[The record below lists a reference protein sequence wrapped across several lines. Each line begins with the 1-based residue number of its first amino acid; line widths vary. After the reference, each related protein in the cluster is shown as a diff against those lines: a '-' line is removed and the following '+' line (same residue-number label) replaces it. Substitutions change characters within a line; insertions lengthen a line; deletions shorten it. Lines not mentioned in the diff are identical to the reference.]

1 MRPQGYGK
9 ASRWPPAGTN
19 EMAQIPS
26 RAKKLLMGA
35 GEIQQAFRLSRDQFV
50 VFMILGLPARKI
62 NGRWYAWFNNI
73 DEFLRAL
80 LVRGKPIRVDVKRMP
95 SEGFDG

>member
-1 MRPQGYGK
+1 
-9 ASRWPPAGTN
+9 
-19 EMAQIPS
+19 MAQGPAK
-26 RAKKLLMGA
+26 AKKLLMGV
-35 GEIQQAFRLSRDQFV
+35 GEIQQAFGWSRDQFV

-62 NGRWYAWFNNI
+62 NGRWYACFDNI

-95 SEGFDG
+95 SEAFDG